1 MPNSKKKKLIVI
13 AGPTAVGKTAL
24 SIELANDLKTEIIS
38 ADSRQ
43 FFRELNIGTAKPSA
57 QELSEAPHHFI
68 NSHSITQT
76 YSAGDFE
83 RDCLSLLDSLFE
95 TLDYVILTGGSG
107 FYIKALLEGLDE
119 LPIPAPGLRE
129 SLTERLQNEGL
140 EVLRKELET
149 VDPVFFQ
156 SSETSNPQ
164 RVLRALEVYKTTG
177 KPISQYRLENKKERD
192 FNPVCIAVN
201 RDRAEL
207 YQRIDTRIDNMLNDG
222 LVEEVRG
229 LSEFKSHQALQTV
242 GYKEVFEYLDGNYD
256 EEEMIRVLKQNS
268 RRYAKRQLTWFR
280 HQGNFEW
287 FDVEDYDQILHFIK
301 AELAI

>member
-1 MPNSKKKKLIVI
+1 MPNSKKKKLVVI

-24 SIELANDLKTEIIS
+24 SIELAKDLKTEIIS

-119 LPIPAPGLRE
+119 LPTPAPGLRE
-129 SLTERLQNEGL
+129 FLTERLQNEGL
-140 EVLRKELET
+140 EILRKELER

-164 RVLRALEVYKTTG
+164 RVLRALEVYKTMG

-222 LVEEVRG
+222 LVEEVQG
-229 LSEFKSHQALQTV
+229 LREFKSHQALQTV

-301 AELAI
+301 TQLAI